1 MSSRN
6 PLRRRRR
13 IRRPGTIS
21 MYCRRRGRPLLVVLV
36 CDWHSTVTFRRTA
49 LVGLAGLAT
58 ALLLTALAGPPV
70 LRVGHFSAQA
80 SSDSIPDGWT
90 EIRFGENESG
100 TDYNLVRRDST
111 VVVQARSTNGSSG
124 LVRHPRVDLAEHPIL
139 EWRWRVDKVPSGAD
153 IATDTTDDAA
163 ARLYVTFDY
172 DDLGLIDRIK
182 LALLRR
188 FGYDKAPSRALN
200 YLWSSHRAPGTVIES
215 PYTDQIMMMP
225 VRTGTARVGEWV
237 TERRNVRAD
246 YREAYGEAPPL
257 VNGIAL
263 MTDTDNTGG
272 TARALYGDIVF
283 RARSS
288 KSAGREDRSTER

>member
-1 MSSRN
+1 MPFAFASD
-6 PLRRRRR
+6 R
-13 IRRPGTIS
+13 IHSCAVVRRPFWSVFLI
-21 MYCRRRGRPLLVVLV
+21 
-36 CDWHSTVTFRRTA
+36 
-49 LVGLAGLAT
+49 GLCGILGFAAM
-58 ALLLTALAGPPV
+58 AGPPA
-70 LRVGHFSAQA
+70 LRVGHFSDAA
-80 SSDSIPDGWT
+80 ATDSLPSGWT
-90 EIRFGENESG
+90 EIRFGKNESG

-111 VVVQARSTNGSSG
+111 VVLQARSTNGSSG
-124 LVRHPRVDLAEHPIL
+124 LIRHPRVDLAEHPIL
-139 EWRWRVDKVPSGAD
+139 EWRWRVEALPARAD
-153 IATDTTDDAA
+153 VATDTTDDAA

-200 YLWSSHRAPGTVIES
+200 YLWSSQRAPGTIIES
-215 PYTDQIMMMP
+215 PYTDQIMMLP

-246 YREAYGEAPPL
+246 YREAYGEAPPP
-257 VNGIAL
+257 VNGIAI

-283 RARSS
+283 RARSAG
-288 KSAGREDRSTER
+288 SASTDARSTER

>member
-1 MSSRN
+1 M
-6 PLRRRRR
+6 
-13 IRRPGTIS
+13 
-21 MYCRRRGRPLLVVLV
+21 V
-36 CDWHSTVTFRRTA
+36 
-49 LVGLAGLAT
+49 LVGLAGT
-58 ALLLTALAGPPV
+58 TMALLLGAVAGPSV
-70 LRVGHFSAQA
+70 LRVGHFSAQVP
-80 SSDSIPDGWT
+80 SDSIPDGWT
-90 EIRFGENESG
+90 EIRFGKNEAG

-111 VVVQARSTNGSSG
+111 VVLQARSINGSSG
-124 LVRHPRVDLAEHPIL
+124 LIRHPRVDLAEYPVL
-139 EWRWRVDKVPSGAD
+139 EWRWKVGRLPERAD
-153 IATDTTDDAA
+153 VATDTTDDAA

-200 YLWSSHRAPGTVIES
+200 YLWSSRRAPGTVIES

-225 VRTGTARVGEWV
+225 VRTGEARLGEWV

-246 YREAYGEAPPL
+246 YREAYGEAPPP
-257 VNGIAL
+257 VNGIAI

-283 RARSS
+283 RARAADST
-288 KSAGREDRSTER
+288 AGDERAVER